1 MTYIGVHH
9 VMTSTDA
16 QILILAYARVMTGLS
31 LTTSENPNDR
41 LQWLSSSLSSI
52 DDTFEIR

>member
-16 QILILAYARVMTGLS
+16 QILILAYARVMTGLR

-52 DDTFEIR
+52 DDTF